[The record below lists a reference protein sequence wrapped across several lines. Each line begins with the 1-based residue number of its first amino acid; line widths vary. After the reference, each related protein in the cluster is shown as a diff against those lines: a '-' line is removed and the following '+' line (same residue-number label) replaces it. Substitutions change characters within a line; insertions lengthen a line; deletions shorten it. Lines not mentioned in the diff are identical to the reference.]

1 MSALSQYFQYYCTD
15 IPLCDLHMR
24 LVESDVG
31 LCFYVAL
38 ARASQAVAG
47 EDRRRSEG
55 SCLGFT
61 PASAR

>member
-1 MSALSQYFQYYCTD
+1 MSALSQYFKYYCTD
-15 IPLCDLHMR
+15 ILLCDLHTR
-24 LVESDVG
+24 LVESGVG

-47 EDRRRSEG
+47 EERLMSKLSYPG
-55 SCLGFT
+55 T